1 MLPSGTV
8 KQDYDRKGG
17 GSVTETTRSGTTGE
31 TEATIDAQ
39 IAAIEEEERAIEAE
53 ERELENLKRGRS
65 REIENAREMVSLVCL
80 EEVKE
85 EETNWLYSLMSPVGN
100 LHCVQHIPELEK
112 HIFSVIW
119 RHV

>member
-1 MLPSGTV
+1 M
-8 KQDYDRKGG
+8 
-17 GSVTETTRSGTTGE
+17 ETTRSGTTGE

-85 EETNWLYSLMSPVGN
+85 EETHWLYSPYVPRGKLTLCAAYPGVGKTY
-100 LHCVQHIPELEK
+100 LLCYM
-112 HIFSVIW
+112 